1 MVCFV
6 FLWFVCLFVC
16 FLFICF
22 FHVVFLLGE
31 GQRQPLGEGG
41 KKEKRGVREG
51 ESFIWA
57 VVYAQRDVR
66 RGHGACAK
74 GQIEQ

>member
-1 MVCFV
+1 
-6 FLWFVCLFVC
+6 
-16 FLFICF
+16 
-22 FHVVFLLGE
+22 VVVLLGE
-31 GQRQPLGEGG
+31 GQRQPLEEGG
-41 KKEKRGVREG
+41 KKEERGVRER

-74 GQIEQ
+74 GQMQE